1 MLTATI
7 VVVSILQAV
16 VTLVVV
22 LVGSLR
28 SNTMNDN
35 VLYELVVEKN
45 HLNLIKQ
52 SLSLQINNLY
62 EAVDADVV
70 NTEKA
75 YEDIKV
81 LSDMLA
87 VLRNSDSERSSR
99 VVKQTSQTTGLIWV
113 KEVFAPQET
122 PEPFEPF
129 NDENLQYTNE
139 VLQQAWN
146 NVKERHWDTIK
157 RMGEK

>member
-1 MLTATI
+1 
-7 VVVSILQAV
+7 
-16 VTLVVV
+16 
-22 LVGSLR
+22 
-28 SNTMNDN
+28 MNDN
-35 VLYELVVEKN
+35 VLYEMVVEKN

-87 VLRNSDSERSSR
+87 VLRGSTRK
-99 VVKQTSQTTGLIWV
+99 VKQLCGCRTHSQTSHH
-113 KEVFAPQET
+113 KA
-122 PEPFEPF
+122 
-129 NDENLQYTNE
+129 LQTCP
-139 VLQQAWN
+139 
-146 NVKERHWDTIK
+146 
-157 RMGEK
+157 

>member
-1 MLTATI
+1 
-7 VVVSILQAV
+7 
-16 VTLVVV
+16 
-22 LVGSLR
+22 
-28 SNTMNDN
+28 MNDN

-70 NTEKA
+70 DTEKA

-87 VLRNSDSERSSR
+87 VLRGSSR
-99 VVKQTSQTTGLIWV
+99 ELKQTSETTGLIWI
-113 KEVFAPQET
+113 KEAFSPQET

-129 NDENLQYTNE
+129 NDVNLQSYTCEDEFSELTAEQIEYLNSR
-139 VLQQAWN
+139 LKRSWN
-146 NVKERHWDTIK
+146 SVKERHWDTIK
-157 RMGEK
+157 RTGEK

>member
-1 MLTATI
+1 
-7 VVVSILQAV
+7 
-16 VTLVVV
+16 
-22 LVGSLR
+22 
-28 SNTMNDN
+28 MNDN

-45 HLNLIKQ
+45 HLTLIKQ

-87 VLRNSDSERSSR
+87 VLRGSGSGRSAREIKPTSE
-99 VVKQTSQTTGLIWV
+99 TTGLIWV

-122 PEPFEPF
+122 TEPFEPF
-129 NDENLQYTNE
+129 NDVNLQSYTCEDEFSELTAEQIEYLNSRMKRS
-139 VLQQAWN
+139 WN

-157 RMGEK
+157 RTGEK

>member
-1 MLTATI
+1 MGRT
-7 VVVSILQAV
+7 QE
-16 VTLVVV
+16 LVWM
-22 LVGSLR
+22 SLR
-28 SNTMNDN
+28 SNKMNDN
-35 VLYELVVEKN
+35 VLYEMVVEKN

-87 VLRNSDSERSSR
+87 VLRGSTRK
-99 VVKQTSQTTGLIWV
+99 VKQTSQTTGLIWI
-113 KEVFAPQET
+113 KEIDLGDQA
-122 PEPFEPF
+122 EPFEPF
-129 NDENLQYTNE
+129 NDDGLQDNTKS
-139 VLQQAWN
+139 LQEAWN
-146 NVKERHWDTIK
+146 TVKEHHWDTIE
-157 RMGEK
+157 RMGDK

>member
-1 MLTATI
+1 
-7 VVVSILQAV
+7 
-16 VTLVVV
+16 
-22 LVGSLR
+22 
-28 SNTMNDN
+28 MNDN

-52 SLSLQINNLY
+52 SLTLQINNLY

-70 NTEKA
+70 DTEKA

-87 VLRNSDSERSSR
+87 VLRGSGSGRSTR
-99 VVKQTSQTTGLIWV
+99 KVKQTSQTTGLIWI
-113 KEVFAPQET
+113 KEIDLGDQA
-122 PEPFEPF
+122 EPFEPF
-129 NDENLQYTNE
+129 NGGGLQDNSKS
-139 VLQQAWN
+139 LQEAWN

>member
-1 MLTATI
+1 
-7 VVVSILQAV
+7 
-16 VTLVVV
+16 
-22 LVGSLR
+22 
-28 SNTMNDN
+28 MNDN
-35 VLYELVVEKN
+35 VLYEMVVEKN

-87 VLRNSDSERSSR
+87 VLRGSDRS
-99 VVKQTSQTTGLIWV
+99 VKQTSETTGLIWY
-113 KEVFAPQET
+113 KEINLDEQE
-122 PEPFEPF
+122 ESFEPF
-129 NDENLQYTNE
+129 NDVNLQSYTCEDEFSELTAEQIEYLNGRMKRS
-139 VLQQAWN
+139 WN
-146 NVKERHWDTIK
+146 NVKDRHWDTIK
-157 RMGEK
+157 RIGDR

>member
-1 MLTATI
+1 
-7 VVVSILQAV
+7 
-16 VTLVVV
+16 
-22 LVGSLR
+22 
-28 SNTMNDN
+28 MNDN
-35 VLYELVVEKN
+35 VLYELIVEKN

-70 NTEKA
+70 DTEKA

-87 VLRNSDSERSSR
+87 VLRGSSR
-99 VVKQTSQTTGLIWV
+99 ELKQTSQTTGLIWI
-113 KEVFAPQET
+113 KEAFAPQET
-122 PEPFEPF
+122 PEPFENNSTELKPF
-129 NDENLQYTNE
+129 NDDGLQDNTKS
-139 VLQQAWN
+139 LQEAWN

-157 RMGEK
+157 RTGEK

>member
-1 MLTATI
+1 
-7 VVVSILQAV
+7 
-16 VTLVVV
+16 
-22 LVGSLR
+22 
-28 SNTMNDN
+28 MNDN

-81 LSDMLA
+81 LNDMLA
-87 VLRNSDSERSSR
+87 VLRSSGR
-99 VVKQTSQTTGLIWV
+99 IVKQTSETTGLIWL
-113 KEVFAPQET
+113 KEVDL
-122 PEPFEPF
+122 
-129 NDENLQYTNE
+129 DEQYQKELESFVEYSEMCLDTFLKNHHKE
-139 VLQQAWN
+139 DSINPSKAWN

-157 RMGEK
+157 RMGDK

>member
-1 MLTATI
+1 
-7 VVVSILQAV
+7 
-16 VTLVVV
+16 
-22 LVGSLR
+22 
-28 SNTMNDN
+28 MNDN

-52 SLSLQINNLY
+52 SLALQINNLH

-70 NTEKA
+70 DTEKA

-99 VVKQTSQTTGLIWV
+99 VVKQTSQTTGLIWI
-113 KEVFAPQET
+113 KEALAPQEGVDLGDQA
-122 PEPFEPF
+122 EPFEPF
-129 NDENLQYTNE
+129 NDDGLQDNTKS
-139 VLQQAWN
+139 LQEAWN

-157 RMGEK
+157 RTGEK

>member
-1 MLTATI
+1 
-7 VVVSILQAV
+7 
-16 VTLVVV
+16 
-22 LVGSLR
+22 
-28 SNTMNDN
+28 MNDN
-35 VLYELVVEKN
+35 VLYELVVEKK

-81 LSDMLA
+81 LNDMLA
-87 VLRNSDSERSSR
+87 VLRSSGR
-99 VVKQTSQTTGLIWV
+99 IVKQTSETTGLIWL
-113 KEVFAPQET
+113 KEVDL
-122 PEPFEPF
+122 
-129 NDENLQYTNE
+129 DEQYQKELESFVEYSEMCLDTFLKNHHKE
-139 VLQQAWN
+139 VNSNPSKAWN

>member
-1 MLTATI
+1 
-7 VVVSILQAV
+7 
-16 VTLVVV
+16 
-22 LVGSLR
+22 
-28 SNTMNDN
+28 MNDN
-35 VLYELVVEKN
+35 VLYELVVEKK
-45 HLNLIKQ
+45 HLDLIKQ

-87 VLRNSDSERSSR
+87 VLRGSSR
-99 VVKQTSQTTGLIWV
+99 ELKQTSETTGLIWI
-113 KEVFAPQET
+113 KEAFAPQET
-122 PEPFEPF
+122 TEPFEPF
-129 NDENLQYTNE
+129 NDDGLQDNTKS
-139 VLQQAWN
+139 LQEAWN

-157 RMGEK
+157 RTGDK

>member
-1 MLTATI
+1 
-7 VVVSILQAV
+7 
-16 VTLVVV
+16 
-22 LVGSLR
+22 
-28 SNTMNDN
+28 MNGN
-35 VLYELVVEKN
+35 VLYELIVEKN

-62 EAVDADVV
+62 EAVDEDVV

-87 VLRNSDSERSSR
+87 VLRGSTRGVKPTSE
-99 VVKQTSQTTGLIWV
+99 TTGLIWF
-113 KEVFAPQET
+113 KEVFTVQEIPQ
-122 PEPFEPF
+122 PFEPF
-129 NDENLQYTNE
+129 NDVNRLPNREITPASRRVSSDSFDPALQ
-139 VLQQAWN
+139 VAWN
-146 NVKERHWDTIK
+146 NIKERHWGTIK

>member
-1 MLTATI
+1 
-7 VVVSILQAV
+7 
-16 VTLVVV
+16 
-22 LVGSLR
+22 
-28 SNTMNDN
+28 MNDN

-70 NTEKA
+70 DTEKA

-87 VLRNSDSERSSR
+87 VLRGSSR
-99 VVKQTSQTTGLIWV
+99 ELKQTSQTTGLIWL
-113 KEVFAPQET
+113 KEAFAPQET
-122 PEPFEPF
+122 PEPFEHNSTELKPF
-129 NDENLQYTNE
+129 NDVNLQSYTCEDEFSELTAEQIEYLNGRMKRS
-139 VLQQAWN
+139 WN

-157 RMGEK
+157 RTGEK

>member
-1 MLTATI
+1 
-7 VVVSILQAV
+7 
-16 VTLVVV
+16 
-22 LVGSLR
+22 
-28 SNTMNDN
+28 MNDN
-35 VLYELVVEKN
+35 VLYELVVEKK

-70 NTEKA
+70 NAEKA

-87 VLRNSDSERSSR
+87 VLRSSGR
-99 VVKQTSQTTGLIWV
+99 IVKQTSETTGLIWL
-113 KEVFAPQET
+113 KEAFAPQDSQ
-122 PEPFEPF
+122 PLQKS
-129 NDENLQYTNE
+129 DEQRQKELNAYAEYAESCLENFLKNHHKE
-139 VLQQAWN
+139 GNSNPSKAWN

-157 RMGEK
+157 RTGEK

>member
-1 MLTATI
+1 
-7 VVVSILQAV
+7 
-16 VTLVVV
+16 
-22 LVGSLR
+22 
-28 SNTMNDN
+28 MNDN

-81 LSDMLA
+81 LNDMLA
-87 VLRNSDSERSSR
+87 VLRSSGR
-99 VVKQTSQTTGLIWV
+99 IVKQTSETTGLIWL
-113 KEVFAPQET
+113 KEIDLDEQE
-122 PEPFEPF
+122 FKQY
-129 NDENLQYTNE
+129 NDNLLQKQDDQRDQELNAYAEYAESCLENFLKNHHKE
-139 VLQQAWN
+139 GSINPSKAWN

-157 RMGEK
+157 RTGDK

>member
-1 MLTATI
+1 
-7 VVVSILQAV
+7 
-16 VTLVVV
+16 
-22 LVGSLR
+22 
-28 SNTMNDN
+28 MNDN

-62 EAVDADVV
+62 EAVDEDVV

-87 VLRNSDSERSSR
+87 VLRGSSR
-99 VVKQTSQTTGLIWV
+99 ELKQTSQTTRLIWCR
-113 KEVFAPQET
+113 EVFAPQETLTPQET

-129 NDENLQYTNE
+129 NDDGLQEKGTGGNSTGQSC
-139 VLQQAWN
+139 LRTRQQMKEYAEKCAN
-146 NVKERHWDTIK
+146 RNVQIF
-157 RMGEK
+157 

>member
-1 MLTATI
+1 
-7 VVVSILQAV
+7 
-16 VTLVVV
+16 
-22 LVGSLR
+22 
-28 SNTMNDN
+28 MNDN
-35 VLYELVVEKN
+35 VLYELIVEKK

-81 LSDMLA
+81 LNDMLA
-87 VLRNSDSERSSR
+87 VLRSSGR
-99 VVKQTSQTTGLIWV
+99 NVKQTSETTGMIWL
-113 KEVFAPQET
+113 KEAFAPPETLEPLQKSDDQRNQELNAYA
-122 PEPFEPF
+122 EYAESCL
-129 NDENLQYTNE
+129 ENFLKNHHKE
-139 VLQQAWN
+139 DSVNPSKAWN

-157 RMGEK
+157 RMGDK

>member
-1 MLTATI
+1 
-7 VVVSILQAV
+7 
-16 VTLVVV
+16 
-22 LVGSLR
+22 
-28 SNTMNDN
+28 MNDN
-35 VLYELVVEKN
+35 VLYEMVVEKN

-81 LSDMLA
+81 LNDMLA
-87 VLRNSDSERSSR
+87 VLRSSGR
-99 VVKQTSQTTGLIWV
+99 IVKQTSETTGLIWL
-113 KEVFAPQET
+113 KEVDL
-122 PEPFEPF
+122 
-129 NDENLQYTNE
+129 DEQYQKELESFVEYSEMCLDTFLKNRHKE
-139 VLQQAWN
+139 DSINPSKAWN

-157 RMGEK
+157 LTGEK

>member
-1 MLTATI
+1 
-7 VVVSILQAV
+7 
-16 VTLVVV
+16 
-22 LVGSLR
+22 
-28 SNTMNDN
+28 MNDN

-81 LSDMLA
+81 LNDMLA
-87 VLRNSDSERSSR
+87 VLRSSGR
-99 VVKQTSQTTGLIWV
+99 IVKQTSETTGLIWL
-113 KEVFAPQET
+113 KEVDL
-122 PEPFEPF
+122 
-129 NDENLQYTNE
+129 DEQY
-139 VLQQAWN
+139 Q
-146 NVKERHWDTIK
+146 KELESFVEYSEMCLDTFLK
-157 RMGEK
+157 NQHTGGK

>member
-1 MLTATI
+1 
-7 VVVSILQAV
+7 
-16 VTLVVV
+16 
-22 LVGSLR
+22 
-28 SNTMNDN
+28 MNDN

-45 HLNLIKQ
+45 HLTLIKQ

-70 NTEKA
+70 DTEKA
-75 YEDIKV
+75 YQDIKV

-99 VVKQTSQTTGLIWV
+99 VVKQTSQTTGLIWI
-113 KEVFAPQET
+113 KEALAPQEGVDLGDQA
-122 PEPFEPF
+122 EPFEPF
-129 NDENLQYTNE
+129 NDDGLQDNTKS
-139 VLQQAWN
+139 LQEAWN

-157 RMGEK
+157 RTGEK

>member
-1 MLTATI
+1 
-7 VVVSILQAV
+7 
-16 VTLVVV
+16 
-22 LVGSLR
+22 
-28 SNTMNDN
+28 MNDN
-35 VLYELVVEKN
+35 VLYELIVEKN

-62 EAVDADVV
+62 EAVDQDVV

-87 VLRNSDSERSSR
+87 VLRGSSR
-99 VVKQTSQTTGLIWV
+99 ELKQTSETTGLIWI
-113 KEVFAPQET
+113 KEVFAPQEAFASQET
-122 PEPFEPF
+122 LASQETTEPFEPF
-129 NDENLQYTNE
+129 NDDGLQDNTKS
-139 VLQQAWN
+139 LQEAWN

-157 RMGEK
+157 RTGEK

>member
-1 MLTATI
+1 
-7 VVVSILQAV
+7 
-16 VTLVVV
+16 
-22 LVGSLR
+22 
-28 SNTMNDN
+28 MNDN
-35 VLYELVVEKN
+35 VLYEFIVEKN

-70 NTEKA
+70 DTEKA

-87 VLRNSDSERSSR
+87 VLRGSDSRLSTRE
-99 VVKQTSQTTGLIWV
+99 VKQTSETTGLIWC

-122 PEPFEPF
+122 PEAFEPF
-129 NDENLQYTNE
+129 NDINRLPNREITPASRRVSSDSFDPALQ
-139 VLQQAWN
+139 VAWN
-146 NVKERHWDTIK
+146 NIKERHWDTIK
-157 RMGEK
+157 RTGEK

>member
-1 MLTATI
+1 
-7 VVVSILQAV
+7 
-16 VTLVVV
+16 
-22 LVGSLR
+22 
-28 SNTMNDN
+28 MNNN
-35 VLYELVVEKN
+35 VLYELVVEKK

-81 LSDMLA
+81 LNDMLA
-87 VLRNSDSERSSR
+87 VLRSSGR
-99 VVKQTSQTTGLIWV
+99 IVKQTSETTGLIWL
-113 KEVFAPQET
+113 KEIDLDEQE
-122 PEPFEPF
+122 FKQH
-129 NDENLQYTNE
+129 NDNLLQKQDDQRNQELNDYAEYVESCLENFLKNHHKE
-139 VLQQAWN
+139 SNSNPSKAWN

-157 RMGEK
+157 RMGDK

>member
-1 MLTATI
+1 
-7 VVVSILQAV
+7 
-16 VTLVVV
+16 
-22 LVGSLR
+22 
-28 SNTMNDN
+28 MNDN

-87 VLRNSDSERSSR
+87 VLRGSSR
-99 VVKQTSQTTGLIWV
+99 ELKQTSETTGLIWC
-113 KEVFAPQET
+113 KEVFAPQE
-122 PEPFEPF
+122 EPFEPF
-129 NDENLQYTNE
+129 NDVNRLPNREITPASRRVSSDSFDPALQ
-139 VLQQAWN
+139 VAWN
-146 NVKERHWDTIK
+146 NIKERHWGTIK

>member
-1 MLTATI
+1 
-7 VVVSILQAV
+7 
-16 VTLVVV
+16 
-22 LVGSLR
+22 
-28 SNTMNDN
+28 MNDN

-70 NTEKA
+70 STEKA

-87 VLRNSDSERSSR
+87 VLRGSSR
-99 VVKQTSQTTGLIWV
+99 ELKQTSQATGLIWI
-113 KEVFAPQET
+113 KEALASQET

-129 NDENLQYTNE
+129 NDGGLQDNNKFSQE
-139 VLQQAWN
+139 AWN

-157 RMGEK
+157 RMGDK

>member
-1 MLTATI
+1 
-7 VVVSILQAV
+7 
-16 VTLVVV
+16 
-22 LVGSLR
+22 
-28 SNTMNDN
+28 MNDN

-87 VLRNSDSERSSR
+87 VLRGSSR
-99 VVKQTSQTTGLIWV
+99 ELKQTSETTGLIWI
-113 KEVFAPQET
+113 KEAFAPQEGVDLGDQA
-122 PEPFEPF
+122 EPFEPF
-129 NDENLQYTNE
+129 NVGGLQDNSKS
-139 VLQQAWN
+139 LQEAWN

>member
-1 MLTATI
+1 
-7 VVVSILQAV
+7 
-16 VTLVVV
+16 
-22 LVGSLR
+22 
-28 SNTMNDN
+28 MNDK

-87 VLRNSDSERSSR
+87 VLRGSGSGRSSR
-99 VVKQTSQTTGLIWV
+99 VVKQTSETTGLIWV

-122 PEPFEPF
+122 LEPFEPF
-129 NDENLQYTNE
+129 NDGGLQDNSKS
-139 VLQQAWN
+139 LQEAWN

-157 RMGEK
+157 RTGDK

>member
-1 MLTATI
+1 
-7 VVVSILQAV
+7 
-16 VTLVVV
+16 
-22 LVGSLR
+22 
-28 SNTMNDN
+28 MNDD
-35 VLYELVVEKN
+35 VLYELIVEKN

-87 VLRNSDSERSSR
+87 VLRGSSR
-99 VVKQTSQTTGLIWV
+99 ELKQTSQTTGLIWI
-113 KEVFAPQET
+113 KEAFAPQET
-122 PEPFEPF
+122 TEPFEPF
-129 NDENLQYTNE
+129 NDVNLQSYTCEDEFSELTTEQIEYLNGRMKRS
-139 VLQQAWN
+139 WN